1 LNAAR
6 VIGKALRGIRAGD
19 KYLAWNDAALADV
32 PDRIRLVS
40 AAFAEGRAIPV
51 RYAGVGV
58 GENISPPLSWS
69 GVPHEAAELVLIVQD
84 PDAPLP
90 RPVVHVIATGIS
102 PDAGGLAEG
111 ALGAAA
117 AAGIR
122 LGRAS
127 FGRRA
132 YAGPRA
138 LPGHGPHRYVFQLA
152 AVRRPLALAREPR
165 LSELLAA
172 MRADVIARGRLIGT
186 FEQF

>member
-1 LNAAR
+1 VIAR

-19 KYLAWNDAALADV
+19 KHLAWNDTALTTV
-32 PDRIRLVS
+32 PVRIRLTSS
-40 AAFAEGRAIPV
+40 AFEDGRAIPT
-51 RYAGVGV
+51 RYAGEGS

-69 GVPHEAAELVLIVQD
+69 GVPEEAAELVLIMQD

-102 PDAGGLAEG
+102 PNSGGLAEG
-111 ALGAAA
+111 ALCASGSPD
-117 AAGIR
+117 IR

-138 LPGHGPHRYVFQLA
+138 LRGHGPHRYVFQLVA
-152 AVRRPLALAREPR
+152 LRRPLSLAKEPT
-165 LSELLAA
+165 LSELLVAIRGNA
-172 MRADVIARGRLIGT
+172 IARGRLIGT
-186 FEQF
+186 FVQS